1 MNLIETML
9 DGVYIIE
16 PKIFNDS
23 RGYFFASY
31 NRMAFEKA
39 GLDYTF
45 VQDNQSKSSY
55 GTIRGIHF
63 QTGEF
68 AQAKLVWVLQGTVL
82 DVAIDLRMGSPTYGQ
97 HIAVELSE
105 DNHRQLLIP
114 RGFGHGFSVLS
125 EAAIF
130 LYKCDNFYSPSH
142 EGSIRFDDPELD
154 IDWRVDMKKVLHSDK
169 DKSAPCFKTYCQH
182 PVFRYI
188 GKQEN
193 T

>member
-16 PKIFNDS
+16 PKIFNDN

-125 EAAIF
+125 ETAVF
-130 LYKCDNFYSPSH
+130 SYKCDNFYAPSY
-142 EGSIRFDDPELD
+142 EGCIRFDDIQLA
-154 IDWRVDMKKVLHSDK
+154 IDWGVDMEKALFSDK
-169 DKSAPCFKTYCQH
+169 DKKAPDFATYSRAPAFH
-182 PVFRYI
+182 YMD
-188 GKQEN
+188 GW
-193 T
+193 